1 MSASKNTNENAS
13 SPVAPKKRILVVDD
27 NDTFLGALQV
37 ILTKAGYDVTTCME
51 ANGAEHLL
59 GVQPFD
65 AIISDVHLPGN
76 LTGIDLMKYVR
87 ENFNIPVV
95 LMTGFADLVEVK
107 EAERL
112 GASGFL
118 AKPFKQSDLFQILDS
133 FFKAPAPH
141 EEPKNLDGD
150 FCKVNIDDFVSG
162 KDIQADV
169 YIRIT
174 EFKYVKIAHEGEDI
188 AIERI
193 RAYKSKDIKH
203 LYLTNDD
210 FRKYVGFNLQLAPI
224 VANHPTVSKEKKL
237 NFLKGTGEIIVENV
251 FLNGVNEERFESA
264 KNFLET
270 TISVISDDSDIFNML
285 NILNSHGDFLY
296 AHSLGVSL
304 YSSMIARGLEWNSQQ
319 TLFKLSM
326 GALLHDI
333 GKKEIDRAILEKSRK
348 DLTTEEL
355 ALYESHCSRGVE
367 ILSQSQGI
375 PEDVL
380 HVVAQH
386 HENCIGTGFPAHIS
400 RTKIHPLA
408 KVVSVA
414 NEFCKFAIK
423 GPNSPGLPADKAI
436 RQMTIFVEKFDR
448 KALVALMH
456 SFKFVPPPGFEND
469 GQQK

>member
-1 MSASKNTNENAS
+1 M
-13 SPVAPKKRILVVDD
+13 
-27 NDTFLGALQV
+27 
-37 ILTKAGYDVTTCME
+37 
-51 ANGAEHLL
+51 HLL
-59 GVQPFD
+59 GVQPHD
-65 AIISDVHLPGN
+65 AVISDVRLPGG
-76 LTGIDLMKYVR
+76 LTGVDLMKYVK
-87 ENFNIPVV
+87 ENFKLPVV

-107 EAERL
+107 EAEKL
-112 GASGFL
+112 GANGFL
-118 AKPFKQSDLFQILDS
+118 AKPFKQTDLFEILDS
-133 FFKAPAPH
+133 FFKVPAQP
-141 EEPKNLDGD
+141 EEPKSLDGD

-174 EFKYVKIAHEGEDI
+174 EFKYVKIAHEGENI
-188 AIERI
+188 EIERI

-210 FRKYVGFNLQLAPI
+210 FKKYVGFNLRLAPI
-224 VANHPTVSKEKKL
+224 VARHPTVSKEKKL
-237 NFLKGTGEIIVENV
+237 NFLKGTGEIIMESV
-251 FLNGVNEERFESA
+251 FLNGVNEESFESA
-264 KNFLET
+264 KTFLET
-270 TISVISDDSDIFNML
+270 TVKLIADDNDMFSLL

-296 AHSLGVSL
+296 AHCLGVSL
-304 YSSMIARGLEWNSQQ
+304 YSSMIAKQLKWNSQQ

-333 GKKEIDRAILEKSRK
+333 GKKEIDQAILEKSRK
-348 DLTTEEL
+348 DLTPEEL

-380 HVVAQH
+380 HIVAQH

-414 NEFCKFAIK
+414 DEFCKFAIK
-423 GPNSPGLPADKAI
+423 GPHSPGLPAEKAI
-436 RQMTIFVEKFDR
+436 RQLMIFVEKFDR
-448 KALVALMH
+448 KALLALML
-456 SFKFVPPPGFEND
+456 SFNFVPPPGFEIES
-469 GQQK
+469 QQK